1 MCMHSDCLG
10 LIFRD
15 ESVLAKFSHINF
27 LLTTAA
33 IRSVL
38 LCEQGHNRKAEKEGG
53 KKRKIE
59 NGDKQGLPCLL
70 LLLLLRRISAFLPRA
85 CRCIQLPPLTLPD

>member
-1 MCMHSDCLG
+1 MCMHSDFLW

-27 LLTTAA
+27 LPTAAA

-38 LCEQGHNRKAEKEGG
+38 LCEQGHNRKAEKVE
-53 KKRKIE
+53 
-59 NGDKQGLPCLL
+59 
-70 LLLLLRRISAFLPRA
+70 
-85 CRCIQLPPLTLPD
+85 